1 MIDFAAVDTN
11 NNEVIFFEFLK
22 QFLFY
27 DVKNNMFYMKQGIL
41 KCQLVNDDEKDK
53 INRLE
58 EKISEMKQSD
68 FYFNKSD
75 LVAIKAFRVPPEAVN
90 MVSEAMLENIL
101 LYTYRS

>member
-1 MIDFAAVDTN
+1 
-11 NNEVIFFEFLK
+11 
-22 QFLFY
+22 
-27 DVKNNMFYMKQGIL
+27 MFYMKQGIL

-53 INRLE
+53 IIRLE